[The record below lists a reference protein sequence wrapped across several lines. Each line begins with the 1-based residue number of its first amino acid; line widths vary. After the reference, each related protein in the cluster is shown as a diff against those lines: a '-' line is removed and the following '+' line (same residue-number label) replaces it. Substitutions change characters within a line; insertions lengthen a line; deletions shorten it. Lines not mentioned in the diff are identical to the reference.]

1 MSLAAPEPRV
11 LEPPVLVLDAC
22 VLMSG
27 VLRPVLLDLAQAG
40 LFAPAWTQRIGE
52 EWRRNAAR
60 LWPITPHLLEQ
71 EWALMQER
79 FPQADQGDVNA
90 FEAGLMYSDRKDW
103 HVAAAGIASANREPG
118 RSVRVVSWNIKDFSR
133 SELRKLGVGLVDPDR
148 LFSDWWSDQRQIVM
162 PTVERTLRQLIES
175 GRRQPEPLVSVLKR
189 ERLFRLAKLV
199 EHNG

>member
-1 MSLAAPEPRV
+1 
-11 LEPPVLVLDAC
+11 
-22 VLMSG
+22 
-27 VLRPVLLDLAQAG
+27 
-40 LFAPAWTQRIGE
+40 
-52 EWRRNAAR
+52 
-60 LWPITPHLLEQ
+60 
-71 EWALMQER
+71 MQER